1 MLIVVGGDADASLVR
16 TFTGQS
22 LDRQDGQ
29 YNGRT
34 PQTYNHHHHYNYHSF
49 HQTHDHDHHN
59 HYNFHQKVWT
69 NTMTDIIINVKAPP
83 RPKRRSAFL

>member
-1 MLIVVGGDADASLVR
+1 MLMLGGDADASLVR

-29 YNGRT
+29 YNGHRRL
-34 PQTYNHHHHYNYHSF
+34 YNHHHNHKYHSF
-49 HQTHDHDHHN
+49 HQPPDHDHHN

-83 RPKRRSAFL
+83 RPKRKSAFL